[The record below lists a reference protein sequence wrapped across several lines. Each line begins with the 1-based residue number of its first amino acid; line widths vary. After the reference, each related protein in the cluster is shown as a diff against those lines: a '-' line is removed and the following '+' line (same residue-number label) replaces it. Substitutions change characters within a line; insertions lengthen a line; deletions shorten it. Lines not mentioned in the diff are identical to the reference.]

1 MFRTVH
7 YKDVGGK
14 NKITVD
20 ISCDT
25 GPISGVSLKKE
36 VNVEQNSK
44 VKATEAALPP
54 SGHTGE

>member
-7 YKDVGGK
+7 YEDVGGK
-14 NKITVD
+14 NKNTVD

-25 GPISGVSLKKE
+25 CPISGVSLKKE
-36 VNVEQNSK
+36 VNAKQNSK